1 MQDPAP
7 ELLIRLAI
15 ALLFAAAAAHKL
27 RGLAGFAET
36 LAAYRVLPEWL
47 ARRAAWC
54 IPCAELAAA
63 LALLWEPRR
72 LALALPAVGLL
83 LLYAGAMGV
92 NLARGRRDLDCGCG
106 TARERRFIAAW
117 MVWRNVILA
126 AVLGAAAW
134 PNSSRPPTLTDLL
147 TIAGGL
153 AVSAALYVAVDRLLG
168 DVAPRAALLRRPA

>member
-1 MQDPAP
+1 MLDPAP
-7 ELLIRLAI
+7 GLLVSLGI

-27 RGLAGFAET
+27 RALARFAET
-36 LAAYRVLPEWL
+36 LAAYRVVPESL
-47 ARRAAWC
+47 ARRAAWF

-72 LALALPAVGLL
+72 PAFALPAVCLL

-106 TARERRFIAAW
+106 TARQRRFIAAW
-117 MVWRNVILA
+117 MVWRNIILA
-126 AVLGAAAW
+126 AALCAVAL
-134 PNSSRPPTLTDLL
+134 PYSPRPVTVTDLL

-153 AVSAALYVAVDRLLG
+153 AVSAALYATVDRLLG
-168 DVAPRAALLRRPA
+168 EVAPRAALLGRRA